1 MTNTGR
7 SYFEMLYSEQPDP
20 WGFATEWYEQRKYA
34 LTVASLPRQRFS
46 SAFEPGCSIGVLTE
60 MLAPRC
66 KELLS
71 FEMIPSALDHARQRL
86 RSFPQ
91 VALEL
96 AEIPQHWPEKT
107 FDLVVLSEIAYYF
120 DEETLLEI
128 LERLLATTSTGATVI
143 GVHWRGATDYP
154 LTGDEAHEIIDNVPG
169 LSRVVQHR
177 EPLLAL
183 DVWER
188 SE

>member
-1 MTNTGR
+1 MTNTTR
-7 SYFEMLYSEQPDP
+7 SYFEMLYSKQPDP
-20 WGFATEWYEQRKYA
+20 WGFATEWYEQRKYT
-34 LTVASLPRQRFS
+34 LTLASLPRNRYE

-66 KELLS
+66 QGLLS
-71 FEMIPSALDHARQRL
+71 FEMIPSALDQARQRL
-86 RSFPQ
+86 RAFPH
-91 VALEL
+91 VLLEL
-96 AEIPQHWPEKT
+96 AAIPDDWPENE

-120 DEETLLEI
+120 DKETLFEI
-128 LERLLATTSTGATVI
+128 LERLLATTSIGATVI

-154 LTGDEAHEIIDNVPG
+154 LSGDETHEIIDSVPG
-169 LSRVVQHR
+169 LNRVVQHR

-188 SE
+188 SK